1 MPAKLGTGD
10 EMGLAVRLLR
20 RIRGWRQ
27 HELAAASGV
36 SLGAL
41 KAIERGR
48 RPTTLNT
55 FGPLTSALAVTPSTI
70 ADVAVLVRKLRI
82 MAGREELCDGEG
94 MGPAA
99 PRIVPATVDLRH
111 EVVTLVL
118 EQLAGSQSQSSD
130 LEASRRP
137 APGGRAGLAICPEE
151 VRREIVP
158 DAELGLA
165 LAFLRCIRGWKQT
178 ELGTASGISLSEVK
192 AIERGGRPNRP
203 HTLGPL
209 IAALGVTP
217 SLFGEVVSLVRR
229 VRGTAACEEP
239 CGGKSRGLAT
249 ATRVPALP
257 DLRRDLATLVRAQL
271 AGTRGPAGIS
281 ELEESR
287 RQAPLL
293 WARLEACAEAG
304 RRDVVRERAEF
315 QTAGLCELL
324 CEKSRGAAGD
334 SAEHALY
341 LAELAVL
348 AAEGVAGTGA
358 WRWRVEG
365 YARAHLANT
374 LRVGGDLP
382 AAARELARAEELW
395 TSGAAEDPGLLN
407 EARVLHLQASLLRE
421 QRLLSEAL
429 AVLDR
434 ALAVDRWGE
443 TPSLLMGK
451 AKALEELSRFDAAI
465 ALLRRAASMVDG
477 ERELR
482 TLFVVRAQLLA
493 NLCHLGRHGEASV
506 GLAEVRA
513 LALRLSNELDLLRVD
528 WLQGKIAAGM
538 GRAEEALA
546 LLERVRAAFEAR
558 ENAYDAALVTLE
570 LAEVHAALGHT
581 TEVKALARESAPI
594 FHAQGVHREARRALA
609 LFCQAAEREAA
620 TAELLRSLI
629 VYLYRAQRDPELRFE
644 APELRARRP

>member
-27 HELAAASGV
+27 QELAAASGV

-55 FGPLTSALAVTPSTI
+55 FGRLTSALAVTPSTI
-70 ADVAVLVRKLRI
+70 ADVVVLVRKLRS
-82 MAGREELCDGEG
+82 MAGREELGGGEG
-94 MGPAA
+94 MERAV

-111 EVVTLVL
+111 EVLTLVL
-118 EQLAGSQSQSSD
+118 AQLASGQAQISD

-137 APGGRAGLAICPEE
+137 ALGGRAGLAIWPEAE
-151 VRREIVP
+151 RREVVA

-165 LAFLRCIRGWKQT
+165 LAFLRRIRGWKQA
-178 ELGTASGISLSEVK
+178 ELGAASGISLGEVK
-192 AIERGGRPNRP
+192 AIERGARPKRP

-209 IAALGVTP
+209 LAALGVMP
-217 SLFGEVVSLVRR
+217 SLVGEVVSLVRR
-229 VRGTAACEEP
+229 VRGTAASEEP
-239 CGGKSRGLAT
+239 HGGKGRGPAT
-249 ATRVPALP
+249 ATRVSALP
-257 DLRRDLATLVRAQL
+257 DLRRDLTTLVWAQL
-271 AGTRGPAGIS
+271 AGTRGPARIS

-293 WARLEACAEAG
+293 WARLEACAKAG

-324 CEKSRGAAGD
+324 CEKSRDAAGD
-334 SAEHALY
+334 SAERALY

-348 AAEGVAGTGA
+348 AAEGVAGIDA

-365 YARAHLANT
+365 YARAHLGNA

-382 AAARELARAEELW
+382 AAERELARAEELW
-395 TSGAAEDPGLLN
+395 KAGAGADPGLLN
-407 EARVLHLQASLLRE
+407 EARMLHLRASLARELRHLPDAFS
-421 QRLLSEAL
+421 LLDQAL
-429 AVLDR
+429 V
-434 ALAVDRWGE
+434 VDRWGE
-443 TPSLLMGK
+443 TRSLLVGK
-451 AKALEELSRFDAAI
+451 AKVVEELGHFDAAV
-465 ALLRRAASMVDG
+465 ALLRRAAAQTDDK
-477 ERELR
+477 REPR
-482 TLFVVRAQLLA
+482 NLFVVRALLLL
-493 NLCHLGRHGEASV
+493 NLCHLGRHAEAQL
-506 GLAEVRA
+506 GLADVRA
-513 LALRLSNELDLLRVD
+513 LAATLRNELDLLRVD

-538 GRAEEALA
+538 GRTDEAIA
-546 LLERVRAAFEAR
+546 LLERVRAAFEAQ
-558 ENAYDAALVTLE
+558 ENAYDTALVTLE

-581 TEVKALARESAPI
+581 AEVKALARESAPT

-609 LFCQAAEREAA
+609 LFCEAAERKAA
-620 TAELLRSLI
+620 TAELLRRLI

-644 APELRARRP
+644 APELRKRRP